1 MKKYLLLLV
10 FVAALFSST
19 SAFSADDKANLSD
32 EEKLEVESSTIT
44 TKEGLTFRVPK
55 DMPIEM
61 RNGIQAPVPIE
72 EYMYAKFKKV
82 EKRMSRIDEKL
93 DNIEKLLISLKEEK
107 AAAETVLKA

>member
-1 MKKYLLLLV
+1 MRQGFVLGVLV
-10 FVAALFSST
+10 AVFFSSGW
-19 SAFSADDKANLSD
+19 AFSADQAKLTD

-82 EKRMSRIDEKL
+82 EKKMGKMEEKL
-93 DNIEKLLISLKEEK
+93 DNIEKLLIELKEKNTEK
-107 AAAETVLKA
+107 EKVLSA